1 MLYDEPFMEA
11 KINLMNKI
19 HQVRNSV
26 KGIWYIIWSFI
37 GFFVIARLI
46 SSEGDWW
53 YRAVILIMI
62 ALVFGSAYSYIVSKK
77 LEKET
82 GLKIEGQEALLHGRD
97 PFEDQHF
104 SKENHDKYI
113 NWLKNNNTEKIIIE
127 D

>member
-1 MLYDEPFMEA
+1 MLYDDPFTEA
-11 KINLMNKI
+11 KLNLVKKI
-19 HQVRNSV
+19 YQARDNS
-26 KGIWYIIWSFI
+26 KGPWYIIWTFI
-37 GFFVIARLI
+37 GFAFIVRLL
-46 SSEGDWW
+46 SSGGNW
-53 YRAVILIMI
+53 YPVVILIVI

-82 GLKIEGQEALLHGRD
+82 GLTIEGQEAVLHGRD

-113 NWLKNNNTEKIIIE
+113 NWLKNNNTKKIVIE

>member
-1 MLYDEPFMEA
+1 MVYDDPFMEA
-11 KINLMNKI
+11 KLNLINKI
-19 HQVRNSV
+19 YQVRGST
-26 KGIWYIIWSFI
+26 KGPWYIIWTFI
-37 GFFVIARLI
+37 GFAFIVRLL
-46 SSEGDWW
+46 SSGGNW
-53 YRAVILIMI
+53 YPVVILITI

-82 GLKIEGQEALLHGRD
+82 GLTIEGQEALLHGRD

-113 NWLKNNNTEKIIIE
+113 NWLKNNNTEKIVIE